1 LARTSKAAEPSPQQ
15 TGVKER
21 GQSENHDVED
31 EIILQPPRFS
41 MPIEE
46 DDSFDLA
53 PPRLSMPLED
63 MDNTAISVETGRQ
76 AENRSLLRRRSRGS
90 LGSIRASDRF
100 NKESELGLDANSH
113 SGVESDNGLPEL
125 DEEDALGDLTRRIEN
140 RRVVI
145 VC

>member
-1 LARTSKAAEPSPQQ
+1 
-15 TGVKER
+15 
-21 GQSENHDVED
+21 
-31 EIILQPPRFS
+31 